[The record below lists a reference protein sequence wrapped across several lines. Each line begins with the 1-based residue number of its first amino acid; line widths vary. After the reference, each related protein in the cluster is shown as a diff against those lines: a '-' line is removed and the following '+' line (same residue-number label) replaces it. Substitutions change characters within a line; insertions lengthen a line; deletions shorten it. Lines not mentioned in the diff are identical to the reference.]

1 MKFKSTNHFVNYLF
15 EQVESSEDSPNVE
28 FPTWL
33 EDKLKTVHGVPGQG
47 SIFKNPEA
55 VKDTVLKTIGDK
67 SGEVDKIATTT
78 GAIKVSSPGIGYDLV
93 LPMEE
98 ASQLPDASVG
108 ETEKVEG
115 PNKIKVPMV
124 TTSAPMEQF
133 STDEL
138 TIIVRPKKDAS
149 GKILPNEYIILSAF
163 PGKDLPRASEW
174 NGKFAVVVPEKAGEK
189 SQPLS
194 ESRIYQSGFDLNRW
208 QKMAGILKG

>member
-15 EQVESSEDSPNVE
+15 EQLESSEDSPNVE

-47 SIFKNPEA
+47 SIFKNPEE

-174 NGKFAVVVPEKAGEK
+174 NGKFAVVVPEKAGEQ